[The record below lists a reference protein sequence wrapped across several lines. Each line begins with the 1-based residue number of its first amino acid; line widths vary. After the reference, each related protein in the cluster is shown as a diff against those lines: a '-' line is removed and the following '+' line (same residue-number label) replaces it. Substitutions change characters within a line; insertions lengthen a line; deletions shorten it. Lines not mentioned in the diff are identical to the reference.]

1 MTNNKGLK
9 GKGLKAVARAPKAP
23 RIAKYGRRKGGNYPT
38 VLQLQQGM
46 QAYNTYANQP
56 QGQQGQP
63 QGQQMLQ
70 PVAPQAGQPQGQ
82 PVAPPIAGQPVAGQ
96 QGFIGTALTDLKNN
110 KDMFQPVYD
119 TTSTIGLFY
128 NFVVA
133 LFATLLA
140 ALLIFVGY
148 MVKDYYI
155 KYTGRV
161 RGKIVSAKCYTE
173 IDNKQRK
180 KKCDALIEYEVAGKK
195 YKNNYISDDLV
206 NINQGIDVNY
216 EPANPNNF
224 TTKYDTMSYI
234 GWGLI
239 IFAGVMLF
247 VSWGWFILSW
257 MFKPIA
263 AASGI
268 GAIGSALT
276 PNS

>member
-9 GKGLKAVARAPKAP
+9 GKGLKVVARAPRAP
-23 RIAKYGRRKGGNYPT
+23 QIAKYGRRKGGNYPT

-56 QGQQGQP
+56 Q
-63 QGQQMLQ
+63 
-70 PVAPQAGQPQGQ
+70 AGQPQGQ
-82 PVAPPIAGQPVAGQ
+82 PVAGQPQAGQPPVAGQ

-133 LFATLLA
+133 LFVTLLA

-173 IDNKQRK
+173 MNNKQRQ

>member
-1 MTNNKGLK
+1 MNKNKRLNAGT
-9 GKGLKAVARAPKAP
+9 
-23 RIAKYGRRKGGNYPT
+23 KYGRRKGGNYPT

-56 QGQQGQP
+56 AQQP
-63 QGQQMLQ
+63 Q
-70 PVAPQAGQPQGQ
+70 QPQGQ
-82 PVAPPIAGQPVAGQ
+82 PQQPQGQPQQPQGQPLAPPVAGQPVAGQ

-119 TTSTIGLFY
+119 TTSSIGLVY

-155 KYTGRV
+155 KYSGRV
-161 RGKIVSAKCYTE
+161 RGRIVSAKCYTE
-173 IDNKQRK
+173 MNSNKQRQ
-180 KKCDALIEYEVAGKK
+180 KKCDATVEYEVAGKK
-195 YKNNYISDDLV
+195 YNNSYLADEQV
-206 NINQGIDVNY
+206 NVNQGVDINY
-216 EPANPNNF
+216 DPLNPNNF
-224 TTKYDTMSYI
+224 TTKYDLMSYI
-234 GWGLI
+234 GWGFI
-239 IFAGVMLF
+239 IFAAVMLF

-276 PNS
+276 PNN

>member
-1 MTNNKGLK
+1 MNKNKGLNA
-9 GKGLKAVARAPKAP
+9 GT
-23 RIAKYGRRKGGNYPT
+23 KYGRRKGGNYPN

-46 QAYNTYANQP
+46 QAYNTFANQP
-56 QGQQGQP
+56 AQQPP
-63 QGQQMLQ
+63 QAP
-70 PVAPQAGQPQGQ
+70 PVAGQSPQAP
-82 PVAPPIAGQPVAGQ
+82 PVAGQ

-119 TTSTIGLFY
+119 TTSSIGLVY

-155 KYTGRV
+155 KYSGRV
-161 RGKIVSAKCYTE
+161 RGRIVSAKCYTE
-173 IDNKQRK
+173 MNSNKQRQ
-180 KKCDALIEYEVAGKK
+180 KKCDATVEYEVAGKK
-195 YKNNYISDDLV
+195 YNNSYLADEQV
-206 NINQGIDVNY
+206 NVNQGVDINY
-216 EPANPNNF
+216 DPLNPNNF
-224 TTKYDTMSYI
+224 TTKYDLMSYI
-234 GWGLI
+234 GWGFI
-239 IFAGVMLF
+239 IFAAVMLF

-276 PNS
+276 PNN

>member
-1 MTNNKGLK
+1 MNKNKGLK
-9 GKGLKAVARAPKAP
+9 TGT
-23 RIAKYGRRKGGNYPT
+23 KYGRRKGGNYPT

-56 QGQQGQP
+56 AQHPQQPQGQQGQP
-63 QGQQMLQ
+63 QQVLY
-70 PVAPQAGQPQGQ
+70 QPQGQ
-82 PVAPPIAGQPVAGQ
+82 SQQPIAEQPQAGQ
-96 QGFIGTALTDLKNN
+96 QGFIGTAITDLKNN

-119 TTSTIGLFY
+119 TTSSIGLVY

-155 KYTGRV
+155 KYSGRV
-161 RGKIVSAKCYTE
+161 RGRIVSAKCYTE
-173 IDNKQRK
+173 MNSNKQRQ
-180 KKCDALIEYEVAGKK
+180 KKCDATVEYEVAGKK
-195 YKNNYISDDLV
+195 YNNSYLADEQV
-206 NINQGIDVNY
+206 NVNQGVDINY
-216 EPANPNNF
+216 DPLNPDNF
-224 TTKYDTMSYI
+224 TTKYDLMSYI
-234 GWGLI
+234 GWGFI
-239 IFAGVMLF
+239 IFAAVMLF

>member
-9 GKGLKAVARAPKAP
+9 GKGLKAVARAPL
-23 RIAKYGRRKGGNYPT
+23 IAKYGRRKGGNYPT

-56 QGQQGQP
+56 QGQQMLQPLAPSVAGQP
-63 QGQQMLQ
+63 QGQQML
-70 PVAPQAGQPQGQ
+70 QPQGQ
-82 PVAPPIAGQPVAGQ
+82 PVAPPIAGQPQGQ

-173 IDNKQRK
+173 IDSNKQRK

-239 IFAGVMLF
+239 IFACVMLF

>member
-9 GKGLKAVARAPKAP
+9 GKGLKAVARAPRAP
-23 RIAKYGRRKGGNYPT
+23 RIAKYGRRKGGQYPS
-38 VLQLQQGM
+38 VLQIQQGM

-56 QGQQGQP
+56 QGQQ
-63 QGQQMLQ
+63 MLQ
-70 PVAPQAGQPQGQ
+70 PVAPSVAGQPQGQ
-82 PVAPPIAGQPVAGQ
+82 PVAGQPQGQPVAGQPPIAGQ

-173 IDNKQRK
+173 MNNKQRQ

>member
-1 MTNNKGLK
+1 MNKNKGTK
-9 GKGLKAVARAPKAP
+9 YSR
-23 RIAKYGRRKGGNYPT
+23 RIGGNYPT

-46 QAYNTYANQP
+46 QAYNTYASQP
-56 QGQQGQP
+56 AQ
-63 QGQQMLQ
+63 
-70 PVAPQAGQPQGQ
+70 QPQGQ
-82 PVAPPIAGQPVAGQ
+82 PQVGQPIAGQPIAGQPAQAPPVAGQ

-119 TTSTIGLFY
+119 TTSSIGLVY
-128 NFVVA
+128 TFVVA
-133 LFATLLA
+133 LFTTLLA

-155 KYTGRV
+155 KYSGRV
-161 RGKIVSAKCYTE
+161 RGRIVSAKCYTE
-173 IDNKQRK
+173 MNNKQRQ
-180 KKCDALIEYEVAGKK
+180 KKCDASVEYEVAGKK
-195 YKNNYISDDLV
+195 YKNSYLADEQV
-206 NINQGIDVNY
+206 NVNQGVDINY
-216 EPANPNNF
+216 DPANPDNF
-224 TTKYDTMSYI
+224 TTKYDLMSYI

-239 IFAGVMLF
+239 IFAGVMLL

-268 GAIGSALT
+268 GAIGSALS